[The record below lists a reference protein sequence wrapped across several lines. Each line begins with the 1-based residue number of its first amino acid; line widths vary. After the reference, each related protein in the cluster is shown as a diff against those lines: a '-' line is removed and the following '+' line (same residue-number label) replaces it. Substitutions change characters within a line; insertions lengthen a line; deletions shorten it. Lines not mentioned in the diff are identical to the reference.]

1 MNGDELQ
8 YNVARHLQVGSHF
21 NPLLLCLEKK
31 CNTACR
37 MKSYASELIKG
48 NVRENRKLENEL
60 HVSFPGVYSEEKV
73 QRSLDAMKGRRDN
86 LIQVDVFSLEF
97 Y

>member
-1 MNGDELQ
+1 MEMNYSTTWPDIFKL
-8 YNVARHLQVGSHF
+8 AAISIPF
-21 NPLLLCLEKK
+21 SCAWKKK

>member
-1 MNGDELQ
+1 MLG
-8 YNVARHLQVGSHF
+8 
-21 NPLLLCLEKK
+21 KK